1 MKRGAVP
8 AVVVIVAFG
17 MALLTAHSVAMGD
30 TGEASK
36 RLVAAARAG
45 DVDGVRRLLAQGA
58 DPNAVDRITPLMA
71 AATMFEKKQRLDIMR
86 QLLAAG
92 ARVNDRADSGETAL
106 TFAVRF
112 RDADAIHMLLDNG
125 ADPNIVNQNGISPL
139 LEAMRFGA
147 SKTQQLEMMQLLLT
161 RGADPNVRGAGVGTP
176 LSLAVRQYSLAMV
189 KLLLDHRADPNLT
202 DDIDATPLMRAVSRQ
217 NLGPDTV
224 TIVRIL
230 VDAGAD
236 VNAHDPSGNTPSSIA
251 ASTGNT
257 AMLPLLERLGA
268 KDAHVDPT
276 NRPSSLTKE
285 VRAGHLAEVRLMLA
299 SGTDPNIADEKS
311 WTPLHHAANSGKAEI
326 VEALV
331 SAGARV
337 NVRSRKGWTPLS
349 LAVLRR
355 HTPIVRRLLAAGADV
370 TGKNGAGDP
379 LIISAAHFNLRI
391 SEPEIVQALLD
402 AGADPNARDR
412 DGLTPLMWAAAMGP
426 PDLVALLLRRG
437 ADANATTPDGI
448 TAWQLAVGDDV
459 IQILRQARGVHR
471 EKLGG
476 LRE

>member
-1 MKRGAVP
+1 MKLAAARC
-8 AVVVIVAFG
+8 VVVLVVVG
-17 MALLTAHSVAMGD
+17 MALLTTHGTAMGD
-30 TGEASK
+30 AGEANK
-36 RLVAAARAG
+36 QLVAAARAG
-45 DVDGVRRLLAQGA
+45 DAEAVRRLLAQGA
-58 DPNAVDRITPLMA
+58 DPNTVDRITPLMA
-71 AATMFEKKQRLDIMR
+71 ASTRFEKGQRLDIMR

-92 ARVNDRADSGETAL
+92 ARVNDQADTGETAL
-106 TFAVRF
+106 TFAARF
-112 RDADAIHMLLDNG
+112 RDADAIQLLLDNG
-125 ADPNIVNQNGISPL
+125 ADPNIVNQSGISPL
-139 LEAMRFGA
+139 LEAMRWGA
-147 SKTQQLEMMQLLLT
+147 SKQEQLEMVQRLLA
-161 RGADPNVRGAGVGTP
+161 RGANPNARGTGVGTP
-176 LSLAVRQYSLAMV
+176 LSWAVRQNSLAMV
-189 KLLLDHRADPNLT
+189 RLLLDHRADPNLP
-202 DDIDATPLMRAVSRQ
+202 DHIEATPLMRAVSRQ

-224 TIVRIL
+224 AIVQIL

-236 VNAHDPSGNTPSSIA
+236 VNARDPFGDTPYSIA
-251 ASTGNT
+251 ASTGNL

-268 KDAHVDPT
+268 KDASADS

-299 SGTDPNIADEKS
+299 SGTDPNIPDGKS
-311 WTPLHHAANSGKAEI
+311 WTPLHYAANSGKAEI

-337 NVRSRKGWTPLS
+337 NVRSKKGWTPLS

-379 LIISAAHFNLRI
+379 LIISAAHFNLHS

-437 ADANATTPDGI
+437 ADANAKTPDGI

-459 IQILRQARGVHR
+459 IHVLRQARGVQR

-476 LRE
+476 ARQ